1 MQMPRKAKP
10 LTISEDDLAVLQR
23 MEASEDVSI
32 SLRAK
37 IILQSAEYPE
47 KQDKDIA
54 ADLNTTPQTVL
65 KWKSAYRTSGIDG
78 LTPLKRGRRSNDS
91 DGNNLGVR
99 IQELLD
105 SDSEKDWTAQELATI
120 LEVSKDRVY
129 AFLRT
134 QGISLN
140 RNRCWSCAT
149 KEDSYW
155 DTEAFVGL
163 YLSHTDQ
170 VFLLG
175 DIPSS
180 LSGYTMCGAMETH
193 NRSLYEETERSV
205 IPLTMLDSIVHAAE
219 YPEKSRRSQEKTAS
233 VLIGG
238 VLREWGDGKSSRI
251 HVFIHGEDLYRD
263 VPDTEVVFH
272 RSESFESL
280 KGELLNWSLNTLGSD
295 GVAYM
300 ARVLTAASE
309 YVSSCEEDTEPYVW
323 KLSYDG
329 CKKDT
334 PPSPATDL
342 PIAESYASIE
352 DVLHGLFPEGDDAHT
367 EMNKAILVHRS
378 TDGTIEYRVID
389 QSHEKTIEGD
399 LRTMEGFDQVVTSLD
414 DVMTLF
420 ARDINIAGRDF
431 FMGLV
436 KKNRVH

>member
-1 MQMPRKAKP
+1 MPRKAKP
-10 LTISEDDLAVLQR
+10 LSISEDDLTVLQR
-23 MEASEDVSI
+23 LQASEDASI

-37 IILQSAEYPE
+37 IILLSTEYPE

-54 ADLNTTPQTVL
+54 EDLKTTPQTVL
-65 KWKSAYRTSGIDG
+65 KWKSAYRTSGING
-78 LTPLKRGRRSNDS
+78 LIPLKRGRRSAVP
-91 DGNNLGVR
+91 DGENLSVK

-105 SDSEKDWTAQELATI
+105 SDPEKDWTAQEIATV
-120 LEVSKDRVY
+120 LGVTKDKVY
-129 AFLRT
+129 TSLRT
-134 QGISLN
+134 QGITLN
-140 RNRCWSCAT
+140 RNRCWICTT

-155 DTEAFVGL
+155 DTEAFIGL

-175 DIPSS
+175 DIPSP
-180 LSGYTMCGAMETH
+180 LSGYTICGAMETH
-193 NRSLYEETERSV
+193 NRSLYEEAERSA

-233 VLIGG
+233 VLISG
-238 VLREWGDGKSSRI
+238 VLREWGDGRSSRI
-251 HVFIHGEDLYRD
+251 HIFIHGKDLYRD
-263 VPDTEVVFH
+263 APDTNVLFH
-272 RSESFESL
+272 RAESFESL

-309 YVSSCEEDTEPYVW
+309 YRANCEEDTEPYVW
-323 KLSYDG
+323 KLPYDG

-334 PPSPATDL
+334 TPSPAADL

-352 DVLHGLFPEGDDAHT
+352 DVLHGLFPEGDDTHT

-389 QSHEKTIEGD
+389 QSYEKAIEGD
-399 LRTMEGFDQVVTSLD
+399 FRTMEGFDQVITSLD

-436 KKNRVH
+436 KKKREH